1 MSTLYLIRHG
11 QAGPRDNYDVLS
23 ALGQQQALH
32 LGSYWAAQSIALD
45 AVYAGNLHRQQQTAQ
60 IFSTSLQAHSQAAV
74 TTKAEIVVDERW
86 REFSL
91 ATVYRGL
98 TAMLCADDAAFAA
111 DFAEMQALLLS
122 EPNTTRA
129 AVGRCDRAVIQAWME
144 HRYPEYEGESWLTFR
159 RRVESSLTELLERK
173 EKQIAIFTS
182 ATPIAI
188 WTGLA
193 LGLTDAKILSLMGVL
208 YNAGITTF
216 KLQAGELR
224 LLSFN
229 NTPHLADP
237 ALRTFR

>member
-11 QAGPRDNYDVLS
+11 QAGTRDNYDVLS
-23 ALGQQQALH
+23 GLGQQQAH
-32 LGSYWAAQSIALD
+32 YLGRYWATQSIALE
-45 AVYAGNLHRQQQTAQ
+45 AVYVGNLQRQQQTAQ
-60 IFSTSLQAHSQAAV
+60 IFATSFRAHHEVLSL
-74 TTKAEIVVDERW
+74 TSAETVVDERW

-98 TAMLCADDAAFAA
+98 AAKLCVDDTEFAA
-111 DFAEMQALLLS
+111 DFAEMQTLLMN

-144 HRYPEYEGESWLTFR
+144 ARYPEYEGESWQTFR
-159 RRVESSLTELLERK
+159 RRVESSLPELLERK

-188 WTGLA
+188 WTGMA
-193 LGLTDAKILSLMGVL
+193 LGLSDVKILSLMGVL
-208 YNAGITTF
+208 YNSGITTF
-216 KLQAGELR
+216 KLYAGELR

>member
-1 MSTLYLIRHG
+1 M
-11 QAGPRDNYDVLS
+11 
-23 ALGQQQALH
+23 
-32 LGSYWAAQSIALD
+32 D
-45 AVYAGNLHRQQQTAQ
+45 AVYAGNLHRSQQTAQ
-60 IFSTSLQAHSQAAV
+60 IFSTSLQAYSQATV
-74 TTKAEIVVDERW
+74 TIQAEIVVDERW

-98 TAMLCADDAAFAA
+98 AAKLCADEAGFAE
-111 DFAEMQALLLS
+111 DFAEMQTLLLT

-129 AVGRCDRAVIQAWME
+129 AVERCDRAVIQVRME
-144 HRYPEYEGESWLTFR
+144 NRYPEYASESWLTFR
-159 RRVESSLTELLERK
+159 RVVESSLPELPERR

-193 LGLTDAKILSLMGVL
+193 LGLTNAKILSLTGVL
-208 YNAGITTF
+208 NNAGITTF
-216 KLQAGELR
+216 KLHAGELR

-229 NTPHLADP
+229 NTSHLTDP

>member
-11 QAGPRDNYDVLS
+11 QAGTRENYDVLS
-23 ALGQQQALH
+23 GLGQQQAH
-32 LGSYWAAQSIALD
+32 YLGSYWAAQALTLD
-45 AVYAGNLHRQQQTAQ
+45 AVFAGSLQRQQQTAQ
-60 IFSTSLQAHSQAAV
+60 CFSKSFLTRSIPPFSSLP
-74 TTKAEIVVDERW
+74 ELIIDERW

-98 TAMLCADDAAFAA
+98 ANKLCADDECFAA
-111 DFAEMQALLLS
+111 DFAEMQALLLA

-144 HRYPEYEGESWLTFR
+144 NRYPDYEGESWSTFR
-159 RRVESSLTELLERK
+159 RRVESSLPVLFERK
-173 EKQIAIFTS
+173 ERQIAIFTS

-188 WTGLA
+188 CTGMA

-208 YNAGITTF
+208 YNSGITTF
-216 KLQAGELR
+216 KMQAGELR

-229 NTPHLADP
+229 NTPHLTDP

>member
-1 MSTLYLIRHG
+1 MRTLHLIRHG
-11 QAGPRDNYDVLS
+11 QAGTRDNYDVLS
-23 ALGQQQALH
+23 QLGQQQAHH
-32 LGSYWAAQSIALD
+32 LGSYWGAQAITLE
-45 AVYAGNLHRQQQTAQ
+45 AVFAGNLQRQQQTAQ
-60 IFSTSLQAHSQAAV
+60 CFSRSFSAHLTSSSLSLP
-74 TTKAEIVVDERW
+74 ELIIDERW

-91 ATVYRGL
+91 ATLYRGL
-98 TAMLCADDAAFAA
+98 ATKLCTDDVCFAA
-111 DFAEMQALLLS
+111 DFAEMQALLLT

-129 AVGRCDRAVIQAWME
+129 AVGRCDRVVIQAWME
-144 HRYPEYEGESWLTFR
+144 DRYPEYEGESWVTFR
-159 RRVESSLTELLERK
+159 RRVESSLPELLKRK
-173 EKQIAIFTS
+173 EKHIAIFTS

-208 YNAGITTF
+208 YNSGVTTF
-216 KLQAGELR
+216 KVQADELR